1 MTTRNKEIEDV
12 KEAAR
17 EAIKVL
23 EGQKS
28 AKNAAG
34 MAHFGINTEN
44 ALGVSVKDVRA
55 LAKNIGKSTPLAL
68 ELMRTKYHEAH
79 ILAFVVMRGE
89 ELSEEQMDGIA
100 ATLDSWDT
108 CDIFCGEIAA
118 HPLAFRKALHWVKDD
133 REFVRRA
140 GFSLVARMAVRCKD
154 MPDEAFQALLAIIEH
169 YSPDPRPMVGKAIDW
184 ALRQIGK
191 RSTFIHSY
199 ALSLAEKMAGSPDKN
214 TRRIGRVSARELSDP
229 KVIAR
234 LKPHAVW
241 PEEGVVE
248 IDGYC

>member
-1 MTTRNKEIEDV
+1 MSTRKKEIADV

-17 EAIKVL
+17 EAVKFL
-23 EGQKS
+23 EGLKNPV
-28 AKNAAG
+28 NAAG
-34 MAHFGINTEN
+34 MAHFGINTKN

-55 LAKNIGKSTPLAL
+55 LGKKIGKSTPLAL
-68 ELMRTKYHEAH
+68 ELMREKYHEAH

-89 ELSEEQMDGIA
+89 ELSEEQMDDMT

-108 CDIFCGEIAA
+108 CDIFCGEIAV
-118 HPLAFRKALHWVKDD
+118 HPMAFRKALHWVKDD

-140 GFSLVARMAVRCKD
+140 GFSLIARMAVRCKD

-169 YSPDPRPMVGKAIDW
+169 YSGDPRPMVGKAIDW

-191 RSTFIHSY
+191 RSTFIHPY
-199 ALSLAEKMAGSPDKN
+199 ALSLAEKMAAAPDKH

-229 KVIAR
+229 KIIAR
-234 LKPHAVW
+234 LKPHSVW

>member
-1 MTTRNKEIEDV
+1 MITRNKEIENV
-12 KEAAR
+12 KEAAQ

-68 ELMRTKYHEAH
+68 ELMRAKYHEAH

-89 ELSEEQMDGIA
+89 ELSEEQMDDMA

-191 RSTFIHSY
+191 RSTFIHPY
-199 ALSLAEKMAGSPDKN
+199 ALSLAEKMAGSSDKN